1 MLPDLFGDLDQLTRL
16 LLSAVFV
23 VIAVGISRWQ
33 QADLERDLLIATARS
48 FIQLILI
55 GYALEL
61 VFSQDSVLFTAAI
74 LLVMIGIAG
83 HTSGSR
89 ARKIPSAGRMG
100 TLAIGIGAV
109 LTLGTLVVLG
119 VFAFVPRDIIPIG
132 GMVIGNA
139 MSVAT
144 LVMTRLYDDV
154 HDHRLL
160 IETRLALGATGRQ
173 ASLTQFRR
181 AVRSAMIPIIDT
193 TKTVGLIQ
201 LPGAMTGMIL
211 AGASPLQAVQLQIIV
226 MYMLI
231 GAATFTGLMA
241 AYLAYRSF
249 FTSDHRLRLPS
260 ESSGSL

>member
-1 MLPDLFGDLDQLTRL
+1 MLPDLFGGLDQQTRL

-23 VIAVGISRWQ
+23 IIAVGISRWQ
-33 QADLERDLLIATARS
+33 QADLERDLLIATVRG

-61 VFSQDSVLFTAAI
+61 VFSQDNILFTAVI

-89 ARKIPSAGRMG
+89 ARKIPSAGRVG
-100 TLAIGIGAV
+100 TLSIGIGAV
-109 LTLGTLVVLG
+109 LTLGILVLLG

-132 GMVIGNA
+132 GMVVGNA

-144 LVMTRLYDDV
+144 LVMTRLHDDV

-160 IETRLALGATGRQ
+160 IETKLALGATGRQ

-241 AYLAYRSF
+241 AYLTYRSF

-260 ESSGSL
+260 EGRGSL